1 MRYLKLFEDYF
12 DKLINMKKHG
22 EYKQIHG
29 QFNELDTK
37 LVPMKDYE
45 IIKKYLIKVVEANG
59 YMKRNH
65 NTQEPEIKLLSAGRR
80 FWSEFEIGVGE
91 AEDGFFSIRKP
102 INFQIQLNN
111 DDWYRVRI
119 MNTDFTKHIK
129 NSSEEYECD
138 DILGLFNLISNI
150 PNIVKNLE

>member
-1 MRYLKLFEDYF
+1 MKYLKLFEDYIN
-12 DKLINMKKHG
+12 KVINMKKHG
-22 EYKQIHG
+22 EFHQVHG
-29 QFNELDTK
+29 QFRELDPR
-37 LVPMKDYE
+37 LVRINDYE
-45 IIKKYLIKVVEANG
+45 MIKKYLIEVVEANG

-91 AEDGFFSIRKP
+91 AEDGFFRVRKP
-102 INFQIQLNN
+102 INFQIQLND
-111 DDWYRVRI
+111 DDWYKVRI
-119 MNTDFTKHIK
+119 ANTDFTKHIE

-138 DILGLFNLISNI
+138 EILGLFNFISNI